1 MCARA
6 RWVERGV
13 TITEKV
19 KKHRWGSRYKFIDHP
34 IYYIDYPINCID
46 YPINFLQSEHIIKN
60 GGVYWTRCNIKHKYP
75 KLVYLLKVRKTS
87 DQIEINCA
95 HFSLYFFKILVFLQR
110 ISKIQ
115 PHIFK
120 IQRALYFRLYNITFS
135 LYSEKLL
142 YVVLLFSV
150 QRSWKFAVF

>member
-46 YPINFLQSEHIIKN
+46 YPTNFLQSEHIIKN
-60 GGVYWTRCNIKHKYP
+60 GGVYWTRCNIKHKFP

-95 HFSLYFFKILVFLQR
+95 HFENCLRPMAES
-110 ISKIQ
+110 ISRSAK
-115 PHIFK
+115 
-120 IQRALYFRLYNITFS
+120 
-135 LYSEKLL
+135 KLL
-142 YVVLLFSV
+142 TVHISV
-150 QRSWKFAVF
+150 GPTVFWLNTNKNTMLR

>member
-1 MCARA
+1 MGLSIEAHFSPDFFLFRHFDINIFQTKVVEMCARV

-19 KKHRWGSRYKFIDHP
+19 KKHRWGSRYKYIDHP

-60 GGVYWTRCNIKHKYP
+60 GGVYWARCNIKRKFP
-75 KLVYLLKVRKTS
+75 KLAYLLKVRKTS

-95 HFSLYFFKILVFLQR
+95 QLTNFSEAYI
-110 ISKIQ
+110 
-115 PHIFK
+115 
-120 IQRALYFRLYNITFS
+120 
-135 LYSEKLL
+135 
-142 YVVLLFSV
+142 
-150 QRSWKFAVF
+150 

>member
-19 KKHRWGSRYKFIDHP
+19 KKHRWGSRYKYIDHP

-46 YPINFLQSEHIIKN
+46 YPINILQSEHIIKN
-60 GGVYWTRCNIKHKYP
+60 GGVYWTRCNIKHKFP

-95 HFSLYFFKILVFLQR
+95 HYQVINISWYVYLIGGIPPGTRCIWIIACRICEKSKMRHPFSLQTKNAPLFILYAPL
-110 ISKIQ
+110 
-115 PHIFK
+115 
-120 IQRALYFRLYNITFS
+120 
-135 LYSEKLL
+135 
-142 YVVLLFSV
+142 
-150 QRSWKFAVF
+150 